1 MLLSSLSYHSR
12 LFSSSTDFSRDLS
25 NNELQELPA
34 AVFRTLRRVTVLH
47 MASNF
52 IKELNEN
59 ILRELREM
67 EDVDFSRN
75 KLIQLP
81 RRLFAGND
89 QLLTPIGMGR

>member
-1 MLLSSLSYHSR
+1 MTLYS
-12 LFSSSTDFSRDLS
+12 DLS

-47 MASNF
+47 MSSNL
-52 IKELNEN
+52 IKELDEN

-75 KLIQLP
+75 KLVELP
-81 RRLFAGND
+81 PLLFAGN
-89 QLLTPIGMGR
+89 LTLAPELNWKDAL